1 MEPYVSGLAERG
13 IAAIAIELPRR
24 GRSVV
29 PAEKAVDS
37 FREQV
42 RPGDAAGG
50 HSYGGRVAGLL
61 AAASAGGP
69 MTSGD
74 APVALVLFSY
84 PLHPPGKPDA
94 WDARTEHWASI
105 ACPVLLMVGDADPFV
120 RPEMLERAVK
130 RLRQVELVIVPGGRH
145 GLHRSSRFP
154 ELLDRTADFL
164 RR

>member
-1 MEPYVSGLAERG
+1 MQPYVTGLAERG
-13 IAAIAIELPRR
+13 VEAIAIELPRR

-37 FREQV
+37 FRGQV
-42 RPGDAAGG
+42 RPGDAVGG

-61 AAASAGGP
+61 AASSGSGPTTGG
-69 MTSGD
+69 

-84 PLHPPGKPDA
+84 PLHPPGKPEA
-94 WDARTEHWASI
+94 WEARTEHWRSI

-120 RPEMLERAVK
+120 RPEVLEHAVQ

-145 GLHRSSRFP
+145 GLHRSAHFP
-154 ELLDRTADFL
+154 ELLDRTAAFL
-164 RR
+164 HR